1 MKDETKLAVL
11 GRDPEGHHGAV
22 NIPVYRA
29 STILQ
34 PSLKALADI
43 YTDRAQDKQVT
54 SYGRVGTPLTYAFEN
69 TVAELEG
76 GYRAMAYPSGIAAC
90 SGAILSVVKAG
101 DHILM
106 VDNIYGPTR
115 QFCDTVLKRLGVETE
130 YFKTAIDMARFK
142 ALFRPNT
149 TLVFIESP
157 GSLTFEMLDVP
168 AIAEITHK
176 HGARLA
182 MDNTWGTPLY
192 FKSFSHGVDLSVH
205 AATKYIVGH
214 SDAMLGIV
222 IATKEMWPTLRDTA
236 RTIGANAGPDEVF
249 LGLRG
254 LRTMA
259 VRLPRHME
267 SGITVADW
275 LRGRAEVT
283 SVRHPALPQDPGHAI
298 WKRDFLG
305 ACGLFAFELQRK
317 YSEAA
322 VAEFVDHL
330 ELFGIGYSWGGYESL
345 VSVPGLKT
353 VRTAEPWNDH
363 GPLIRLHIGLEDTG
377 DLIADLKAGF
387 ERLNKAQG

>member
-1 MKDETKLAVL
+1 MKDETKLATL

-34 PSLKALADI
+34 PDLKTLADT
-43 YTDRAQDKQVT
+43 YAARARDEQVT
-54 SYGRVGTPLTYAFEN
+54 SYGRIGTPLTYAFEN

-76 GYRAMAYPSGIAAC
+76 GYRAMSFPSGAAAC

-101 DHILM
+101 DHIL
-106 VDNIYGPTR
+106 VTDSAYGPTR
-115 QFCDTVLKRLGVETE
+115 NFCDTLLKRLGVETE
-130 YFKTAIDMARFK
+130 YFDPLIGAGIKELM
-142 ALFRPNT
+142 RPNT
-149 TLVFIESP
+149 SLVFLESP
-157 GSLTFEMLDVP
+157 GSLTFEIQDVP
-168 AIAEITHK
+168 AIAEIAHR
-176 HGARLA
+176 HGAKVA

-192 FKSFSHGVDLSVH
+192 FKSFRHGVDLSVH

-214 SDAMLGIV
+214 SDAMLGVV
-222 IATKEMWPTLRDTA
+222 IATKESWPHLRDSIRA
-236 RTIGANAGPDEVF
+236 LGVNAGPDEIY

-254 LRTMA
+254 IRTLA

-267 SGITVADW
+267 SAITVADW
-275 LRGRAEVT
+275 LKGRPEV
-283 SVRHPALPQDPGHAI
+283 SRVLHPALRDDPGHAI

-305 ACGLFAFELQRK
+305 ACGLFSFELDRK
-317 YSEAA
+317 YGDDA
-322 VAEFVDHL
+322 VAAFVDHL

-345 VSVPGLKT
+345 VT
-353 VRTAEPWNDH
+353 VAKPHSLRTARPWQDR
-363 GPLIRLHIGLEDTG
+363 GPLIRLHIGLEATE